1 VLLIAPRN
9 SQPHPP
15 SKPMLIQIHYTSKA
29 SEALVSLEMQVADLL
44 ALGGIMKT
52 LALISDDDM
61 HFNQGIEEEE
71 DDE

>member
-1 VLLIAPRN
+1 MLLIAPRN
-9 SQPHPP
+9 SQPHHR
-15 SKPMLIQIHYTSKA
+15 SKHMLIQIHYTSKA

-44 ALGGIMKT
+44 ALGGVMKT

-61 HFNQGIEEEE
+61 HFNQGIEEE

>member
-1 VLLIAPRN
+1 
-9 SQPHPP
+9 
-15 SKPMLIQIHYTSKA
+15 MLIQIHYTSKA
-29 SEALVSLEMQVADLL
+29 SESLVSLEMQVADLL